1 MPAYWITCGAVTK
14 DDQHFSVSSYHK
26 FFLANVSDAWNV
38 LRNWAD
44 AKIDYVAQSGSTA
57 LICGIAVWVVTGLI
71 LLGLMALDCA
81 SIQQIRNR
89 CKRNKRV
96 VGAFITAWYK
106 TINSFSIFIVTKKI
120 WKNITKIKIKT

>member
-1 MPAYWITCGAVTK
+1 MTHGYLKIQKLCQLTK
-14 DDQHFSVSSYHK
+14 YHVVQSPNTTNIFLHSVSFYHNI
-26 FFLANVSDAWNV
+26 FLANVSDAWNV

-44 AKIDYVAQSGSTA
+44 SKIDYVAQSGSTA

-96 VGAFITAWYK
+96 VGAFITA
-106 TINSFSIFIVTKKI
+106 
-120 WKNITKIKIKT
+120 